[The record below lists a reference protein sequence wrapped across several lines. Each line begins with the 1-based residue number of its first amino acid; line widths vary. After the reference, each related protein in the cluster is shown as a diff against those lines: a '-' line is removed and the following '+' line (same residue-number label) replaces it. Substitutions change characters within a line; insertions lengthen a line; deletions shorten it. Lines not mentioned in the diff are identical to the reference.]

1 MRNFFTSLCVFL
13 LVFKTT
19 YAQDVT
25 YSGAVSCGAAAV
37 SGTFTV
43 PCNVSALTIQVYG
56 GGGGAGGGGGGS
68 NGGLFNTRGG
78 GGGGGG
84 AYTTISIN
92 VVPGST
98 FSYSVGAGG
107 CGGSN
112 GGDGSGGGN
121 GSAGGNTSFTGTAAG
136 GVPVNLVANGGARGT
151 GGSGTGG
158 SNGSGGAGG
167 TASGGSTN
175 TSGTAGSSGSGANG
189 GAGGSGGGPSGGAGG
204 ASTAASGN
212 QYGGAGAGGGD
223 SPGGRGAAGVIFIT
237 YTATTPLPVVP
248 TTCNSSPNMYY
259 CRQQLHLELRCKR
272 SPMCLSPVG
281 PTVAAGGAITGM
293 VTGTSYT
300 VAAQI
305 GGCTSSASPAFSN
318 APQTAPSGNTN
329 YCCHTSNMRSSSR

>member
-1 MRNFFTSLCVFL
+1 L
-13 LVFKTT
+13 LLLFIKTT

-25 YSGAVSCGAAAV
+25 YSGASSCGAAASV

-84 AYTTISIN
+84 AYTTITIN

-98 FSYSVGAGG
+98 FSYSIGSGG

-121 GSAGGNTSFTGTAAG
+121 GSAGGNTSFSGTAAG

-237 YTATTPLPVVP
+237 YTATTPLPVAP
-248 TTCNSSPNMYY
+248 TTSSVAPTCSAAGSSSISNYDASATY
-259 CRQQLHLELRCKR
+259 VFI
-272 SPMCLSPVG
+272 PVG
-281 PTVAAGGAITGM
+281 PTVGAGGAITGM

-329 YCCHTSNMRSSSR
+329 YCCNSFNMRSSFR